1 MKIMTYYDDDAK
13 NYGEYERFVIK
24 VNNKIILS
32 AGHGEP
38 EDNSLG
44 RDLNF
49 VFSIPEWMKMAYEA
63 GKNGEDFNIIES
75 EEDFDV

>member
-1 MKIMTYYDDDAK
+1 MKVITYYDEDK
-13 NYGEYERFVIK
+13 ENYGECERFVIK
-24 VNNKIILS
+24 MNDKVIVH

-49 VFSIPEWMKMAYEA
+49 VFSIPGWLKMAYEA
-63 GKNGEDFNIIES
+63 GKNGEDFSIIDS
-75 EEDFDV
+75 EEEIW